1 MIKILQTKDEE
12 VVNEKILLTDE
23 NKPTVFGIA
32 MVGVAFLS
40 VLGFLRTTF
49 TSLKIFYI
57 LHKHKKKRK
66 H

>member
-32 MVGVAFLS
+32 MLGVAFFS
-40 VLGFLRTTF
+40 VLGFLRRF
-49 TSLKIFYI
+49 CL
-57 LHKHKKKRK
+57 
-66 H
+66 